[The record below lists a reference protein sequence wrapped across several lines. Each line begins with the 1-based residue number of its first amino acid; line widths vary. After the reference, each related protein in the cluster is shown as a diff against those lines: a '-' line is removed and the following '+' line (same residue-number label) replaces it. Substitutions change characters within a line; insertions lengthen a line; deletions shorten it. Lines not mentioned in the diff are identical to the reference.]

1 MEKEF
6 DHWNGVKKAL
16 DKREQLPSFQERQI
30 WWCSIGVNVGFE
42 VYGKGKI
49 YTRPVL
55 VVRKFS
61 KHSFFG
67 VPMTSKRKTQPYH
80 FPTFF
85 KGTEGSAQ
93 LAQLKLFDSKR
104 LMDLMGYLPDDQYN
118 GILAALTALFHNKKP
133 S

>member
-6 DHWNGVKKAL
+6 DQWNGVKKTL
-16 DKREQLPSFQERQI
+16 DKREQLPSFQERQV

-42 VYGKGKI
+42 VFGKGEI

-80 FPTFF
+80 FPTVF

-104 LMDLMGYLPDDQYN
+104 LRDLMGTLPDNQYN
-118 GILAALTALFHNKKP
+118 GILGALAGLFQK
-133 S
+133 